1 MTAWRFIPYSEK
13 AAWQNM
19 AIDEAILE
27 EHLLGSTPPT
37 LRLYGFAPRAVSL
50 GYAQKISREN
60 LVKMES
66 EGFSVVRR
74 PTGGRAVLH
83 ANDLTYS
90 FVALAT
96 GGDSASTPEID
107 PAVSEGA
114 EPEVAKNEGPPQ
126 ILAPS
131 VQRAYKQISMG
142 LIVALS
148 KFGIKTELGKSY
160 ADYRS
165 VDDCFAQTTQADLHY
180 KGKKLVG
187 SAQLRR
193 KNAVLQH
200 GSIILRGADTSINEL
215 LSDSRGNRRA
225 DKKDSTTSLK
235 GILGKV
241 PTTKD
246 LNLAFKAGFAE
257 AFGQEF
263 EESQL
268 TESENERA
276 EALLAKYRSVF

>member
-1 MTAWRFIPYSEK
+1 
-13 AAWQNM
+13 M

-27 EHLLGSTPPT
+27 EHLLKETPPT
-37 LRLYGFAPRAVSL
+37 LRLYGFAPKAVSL
-50 GYAQKISREN
+50 GYAQKMSREN
-60 LVKMES
+60 LIRIES

-90 FVALAT
+90 FVALSNGGEVDPTAPAAT
-96 GGDSASTPEID
+96 P
-107 PAVSEGA
+107 VSEGTD
-114 EPEVAKNEGPPQ
+114 PEVVKIEGPPQ

-165 VDDCFAQTTQADLHY
+165 VEDCFAQTTQADLHY

-200 GSIILRGADTSINEL
+200 GSIILSGADTSINEL
-215 LSDSRGNRRA
+215 LADSKGNRRV
-225 DKKDSTTSLK
+225 DKKDSTASLK
-235 GILGKV
+235 AILGKV
-241 PTTKD
+241 PTIKD
-246 LNLAFKAGFAE
+246 LNAAFKAGFAE
-257 AFGQEF
+257 AFQQEF
-263 EESQL
+263 EEGSL
-268 TESENERA
+268 TPSETERA
-276 EALLAKYRSVF
+276 EILVERYRTIFW